1 MTKVP
6 MTDDQ
11 TRNRRVECSRGAVAP
26 LVILW
31 SLPHWLLVVSAL
43 FSTSENPAENEV
55 KFLRFV
61 LDRSFSQGSPWSGVW
76 SLVIPW
82 SLRHWSVGIVTW
94 SWCGGGKRD
103 TRSTLH
109 AAAARYSPA
118 CNGIGSFRSLR
129 AVEDGKL
136 LLRASNFCEFP
147 LGA

>member
-55 KFLRFV
+55 KFLRFAPERAS
-61 LDRSFSQGSPWSGVW
+61 LLLQTRLRGRSHAQEKLCLLRLLFAGANLVDEFLLRHRLWFSVGAFFEFKSTRVQLRILGSLILPRLAMVRCLVVGH
-76 SLVIPW
+76 SLVI
-82 SLRHWSVGIVTW
+82 
-94 SWCGGGKRD
+94 
-103 TRSTLH
+103 
-109 AAAARYSPA
+109 
-118 CNGIGSFRSLR
+118 
-129 AVEDGKL
+129 
-136 LLRASNFCEFP
+136 AS
-147 LGA
+147 